1 MSPIMIAFFFGLGTA
16 GFAYT
21 KLVRANGNP
30 SPSQDLGG
38 AAVAGLVAFVFIF
51 TLLKYVLNFK

>member
-1 MSPIMIAFFFGLGTA
+1 MIAFFFGLGTA